1 MFEVHVTV
9 SCPDILAA
17 AQLLAKG
24 ISAPTPAAAAP
35 VTQTAP
41 VQVPGPAPVAQTV
54 PAAPVNT
61 AAPAVPLASA
71 PTYTLQQISKA
82 GADLFTNRPDLRP
95 QVNALLSQFG
105 VQAVTDLRPEQ
116 YGAFATALRG
126 LGAQI

>member
-24 ISAPTPAAAAP
+24 ISAPIPDAAAPAPVAP
-35 VTQTAP
+35 VTQT
-41 VQVPGPAPVAQTV
+41 APVAQTV